1 MKLVLDYFL
10 YKKII
15 KKLHAA
21 LFADDNILFLDECS
35 GKITFTTDSMSIL
48 CVNLNNIKLDGAN
61 VSEDDLKTIISE
73 VWFGTI
79 TLNNA
84 RHLKNN

>member
-1 MKLVLDYFL
+1 
-10 YKKII
+10 
-15 KKLHAA
+15 
-21 LFADDNILFLDECS
+21 
-35 GKITFTTDSMSIL
+35 MSIL
-48 CVNLNNIKLDGAN
+48 CVNLNNIKLNGAN

-79 TLNNA
+79 TLNNV